1 MNDSNPRLRHRR
13 AAVALFGALAL
24 ATVGGCGG
32 LAASPETSDE
42 VPNGPVQGTP
52 EANDPDVDNPE
63 VSAPDVSPPEASAP
77 DVSPP
82 ETSDEASETPEGMPA
97 QFDVLELLQLF
108 DASTEDDASYG
119 CAFKA
124 RISINLPLGR
134 LANEACRSDVTGSYV
149 RSLTS
154 AKAVAPEKLAEVQR
168 AYRAVRSSNTRKCTS
183 GASIFTLAVEVGRA
197 RDRREQLL
205 ADDDH
210 AGCPVPG
217 IESTGYADGLSELY
231 AVLAPLLAD

>member
-1 MNDSNPRLRHRR
+1 MNDSNPRLRR

-42 VPNGPVQGTP
+42 VPGGPVQGDP
-52 EANDPDVDNPE
+52 ETHVPE
-63 VSAPDVSPPEASAP
+63 VSAPEVSAPEVSAPEASTPEVSEEAP
-77 DVSPP
+77 R
-82 ETSDEASETPEGMPA
+82 ETPEGMPPE
-97 QFDVLELLQLF
+97 FDVLELVQLF

-134 LANEACRSDVTGSYV
+134 LLNMVCSADATGTYYE
-149 RSLTS
+149 SLTS
-154 AKAVAPEKLAEVQR
+154 AEAVAPEKRAALQR
-168 AYRAVRSSNTRKCTS
+168 AYRQVRSSNTGKCTS
-183 GASIFTLAVEVGRA
+183 GAGIFTLAVEVGRA

-210 AGCPVPG
+210 EGCPVPG
-217 IESTGYADGLSELY
+217 IPSTGYAEGLAELY